1 MITPEFVRT
10 VSARFRQ
17 QPTAAR
23 LPLSASRDLPTKAL
37 WGCAYSQAIA
47 RAKNRGLSEWT
58 LSPSAILEHAAAF
71 RVDPTSL
78 QHALLRSIPTFDALR
93 SAIADALGRS
103 RSPILISGE
112 DCVERDLVSLVCMQ
126 EISAWMG
133 PGQKLGF
140 LRARD
145 LAGRNGLMWDEVLQI
160 AVGDSPS
167 DSVEAVRA
175 TLRASMRSD
184 FDSIGYIAVHDPSVA
199 RELGVL
205 IAGAHHAFVVADD
218 DALVAASLQAA
229 GYQTRFTTLQVRL
242 HQRTITCHL
251 RPVEVVGT

>member
-1 MITPEFVRT
+1 MVIPEFVRT
-10 VSARFRQ
+10 VCTRFRQ
-17 QPTAAR
+17 QPAAER
-23 LPLSASRDLPTKAL
+23 LPLSASRDLPTKVL

-47 RAKNRGLSEWT
+47 RAKDACLSEWT
-58 LSPSAILEHAAAF
+58 LSSSAILEHAPAF

-93 SAIADALGRS
+93 SAIEDGLGRS
-103 RSPILISGE
+103 RSPVLISGE

-145 LAGRNGLMWDEVLQI
+145 LAGRSGLMWDEVLQI
-160 AVGDSPS
+160 AVGDSPG
-167 DSVEAVRA
+167 DSVDAVRA
-175 TLRASMRSD
+175 TLRAAMRSD
-184 FDSIGYIAVHDPSVA
+184 FDSLGYVAVHDESVA

-205 IAGAHHAFVVADD
+205 IAGAHHAFVVADND
-218 DALVAASLQAA
+218 SLVDASLQAA
-229 GYQTRFTTLQVRL
+229 GYQTPFATVPVCM
-242 HQRTITCHL
+242 HQRTITCHM
-251 RPVEVVGT
+251 RPVEVVGP